1 MRAQPA
7 NKGKGASDAAGV
19 TGLKSLGVR
28 DLTYRLAFLAVGI
41 DTQDTKVGLLFRIH
55 ELKVTN
61 LNPAAGRHQVRTR
74 TSRSLPPTSP
84 RRSAS
89 ARRPKSTRW
98 STTRKSARTWPTRSS
113 PTSMATKRRV
123 LFYLYAELSINE
135 AFLLI
140 SGQARRP
147 PAALWWRAQE
157 EA

>member
-74 TSRSLPPTSP
+74 TSRSPPPTPP

-89 ARRPKSTRW
+89 ARRPKSMRW